1 MSSDPPASS
10 NKENEE
16 TSDAAGSEVGG
27 IGLTGAISLGTSG
40 GALGGKDTNGIQRP
54 PMMDKASDSD
64 LPKVTVP
71 PFSSARA
78 EPPAE
83 MAEDEPLQE
92 AEEEAAISEEEPAP
106 IAADETTRPPS
117 STMRYSTPFELY
129 AGFPEVKNLTLHRP
143 REGDSVSDYMARL
156 RGSTTPEEAVT
167 FTAFAAQ
174 PAMAIWWAYGCLRTM
189 ADTLS
194 PEDRGMMEMIAMW
207 SGNPDNTNR
216 WRVMKSAL
224 YAPKLT
230 PVGYLGLAVG
240 WSGGSVAPNDPA
252 PVPSWRTP
260 KAVNTAVLSS
270 IAHISLQERSRSL
283 ARFIDLAGK
292 MFEV

>member
-1 MSSDPPASS
+1 MSNEPPTADPTEDDAPDGSVTSLSS
-10 NKENEE
+10 
-16 TSDAAGSEVGG
+16 
-27 IGLTGAISLGTSG
+27 IGLTGSVDLGRSAV
-40 GALGGKDTNGIQRP
+40 ALGGNAKDAGIQRP
-54 PMMDKASDSD
+54 PSMEKPEETD
-64 LPKVTVP
+64 LPKVSAPPFTVP
-71 PFSSARA
+71 PADEDKA
-78 EPPAE
+78 EE
-83 MAEDEPLQE
+83 DSDEPTQAPVDLSENAESAETDE
-92 AEEEAAISEEEPAP
+92 A
-106 IAADETTRPPS
+106 TRPPNT
-117 STMRYSTPFELY
+117 TMRFGTPHELY
-129 AGFPEVKNLTLHRP
+129 VNFPEVKALTLHRP
-143 REGDSVSDYMARL
+143 REGESAGDYIVRL
-156 RGSTTPEEAVT
+156 RGSTTPEEAIT

-174 PAMAIWWAYGCLRTM
+174 PAMAVWWAYGCLRTM

-194 PEDRGMMEMIAMW
+194 PEDRGLMEMIAMW

-252 PVPSWRTP
+252 PVPAWRTP
-260 KAVNTAVLSS
+260 KAINTAVLSS
-270 IAHISLQERSRSL
+270 VAHISLQERSRSL

>member
-1 MSSDPPASS
+1 MSTEPPTSADT
-10 NKENEE
+10 ETDHDDGE
-16 TSDAAGSEVGG
+16 TSAEIGA
-27 IGLTGAISLGTSG
+27 IGLSGTVSLGG
-40 GALGGKDTNGIQRP
+40 QAAAKEVEGLQRP
-54 PMMDKASDSD
+54 PFAEKPVSEKPVVDKPAEEEV
-64 LPKVTVP
+64 PEATVP
-71 PFSSARA
+71 PMAAEVTARA
-78 EPPAE
+78 
-83 MAEDEPLQE
+83 D
-92 AEEEAAISEEEPAP
+92 ISSEGAP
-106 IAADETTRPPS
+106 SDETTRPPS
-117 STMRYSTPFELY
+117 TTMRFSTPAELY
-129 AGFPEVKNLTLHRP
+129 AGFPEVKALTLHRP
-143 REGDSVSDYMARL
+143 RDTETVHDYLARL

-167 FTAFAAQ
+167 VTAFAAQ

-194 PEDRGMMEMIAMW
+194 PEDRGMMEMVAMW
-207 SGNPDNTNR
+207 SGNPDNANR

-240 WSGGSVAPNDPA
+240 WSGGPVAPNDPA
-252 PVPSWRTP
+252 PVPAWRTP

-270 IAHISLQERSRSL
+270 IAQVSLQERSRAL